1 VDLHTLCVFSYSYF
15 KLLLF
20 EHRAVIE
27 SQIQVDTVFI
37 YIHIDATDISC
48 NVNVV
53 IRHEIR
59 KIRAFE
65 DISPVVLDS
74 YAINTLGE
82 VLLTQTFS
90 AFQQLIPLSFA
101 LHNSHSL
108 RHKRLKHFLVFL
120 AYLFNFKLSLLFNL
134 LGLAGESQQG
144 FEGNALIALNLR
156 NLFAEQFTDFNNPF
170 LYLLNILFE
179 LFFFDGGVRV

>member
-1 VDLHTLCVFSYSYF
+1 M
-15 KLLLF
+15 
-20 EHRAVIE
+20 
-27 SQIQVDTVFI
+27 
-37 YIHIDATDISC
+37 
-48 NVNVV
+48 
-53 IRHEIR
+53 
-59 KIRAFE
+59 
-65 DISPVVLDS
+65 
-74 YAINTLGE
+74 
-82 VLLTQTFS
+82 
-90 AFQQLIPLSFA
+90 
-101 LHNSHSL
+101 
-108 RHKRLKHFLVFL
+108 